1 MTNDDAQREP
11 EAEQPAT
18 APPAD
23 VPAPAPAPEPAPQ
36 PTLLEIQRRLMAAS
50 QPPPWKPKGPE
61 LDPTSEKGWETAAQ
75 HELRAIREEDLPT
88 LPPPPAEALPPGLGG
103 AAGAGGTAPYP
114 APGLEGWPASWIA
127 TDVAAAPGID
137 AGSNVV
143 ELQQPTALAP
153 TERRW
158 RRRIREAKTGLERA
172 ARPVLLVALFG
183 FGMSLGWWTWAR
195 NVSPVMAP
203 APPAVVE
210 PGTTDAVPTQ
220 VQSLLAALNADNHT
234 QMQVV
239 VPAEPYR
246 LLAGELARRG
256 VAKIVGARAMATYTS
271 GPDSATEILIG
282 GTNGDNEPVYLNLVV
297 HIHDGQISDFR

>member
-1 MTNDDAQREP
+1 VTSDDAQREP
-11 EAEQPAT
+11 DAGA
-18 APPAD
+18 APD
-23 VPAPAPAPEPAPQ
+23 VPQPEAPAPEPQPEVEPPPQ

-61 LDPTSEKGWETAAQ
+61 LDPNSEKGWEIAAE
-75 HELRAIREEDLPT
+75 HELRAIREEDLPS
-88 LPPPPAEALPPGLGG
+88 LPPPPVEALPPGL
-103 AAGAGGTAPYP
+103 APATTAPFG
-114 APGLEGWPASWIA
+114 APRLEGWPASWIA
-127 TDVAAAPGID
+127 TDVAAAPG
-137 AGSNVV
+137 AALGSNVV
-143 ELQQPTALAP
+143 ELPQTTALAP

-158 RRRIREAKTGLERA
+158 RRRAAQAKAGLERT
-172 ARPVLLVALFG
+172 ARPVLLIALFG
-183 FGMSLGWWTWAR
+183 FGMSLGFWTWAR
-195 NVSPVMAP
+195 NLSPVQAP
-203 APPAVVE
+203 PPPAVVE

-271 GPDSATEILIG
+271 GEDSATEILIG
-282 GTNGDNEPVYLNLVV
+282 GMNSDNEPVYLNLVV
-297 HIHDGQISDFR
+297 HLHAGQISDFR